1 MPLLDYLQVRMAEGV
16 VAWPR
21 KISRK
26 PSGISP
32 SLSRCLHAPRTDLGT
47 SRPSLLLQTRQQGRL
62 FSVNIF
68 SRPQERVT
76 RGRQPILRERQPFRA
91 RGYCREPD
99 KLRLM
104 KELWQAAEV
113 RTARLRPLRQ
123 TGGICALDSMKI
135 RGCCTL
141 QRRWYPAAAAVR
153 FFPWATG
160 KSYLAADERR

>member
-1 MPLLDYLQVRMAEGV
+1 MPLLDYLPVRMAEGV

-47 SRPSLLLQTRQQGRL
+47 SRPSLLLQTRQRGHL

-76 RGRQPILRERQPFRA
+76 RRATTYTARTATVSRAWVLLRA
-91 RGYCREPD
+91 G
-99 KLRLM
+99 
-104 KELWQAAEV
+104 QAA
-113 RTARLRPLRQ
+113 P
-123 TGGICALDSMKI
+123 D
-135 RGCCTL
+135 
-141 QRRWYPAAAAVR
+141 
-153 FFPWATG
+153 
-160 KSYLAADERR
+160 